1 MATRQRRA
9 KGSGSVYR
17 VNGRGWVAQRDRPSA
32 DGKRHL
38 ERRTFAT
45 RAEALGQS
53 ADWQREAEALN
64 RHPQAGDT
72 VRAWCQHWLNT
83 KTDAVTL
90 KSLAIYARNLGYAT
104 AHIGDVRLYDLTPQH
119 IRETLAAL
127 VPSDTTPGL
136 APRSRAS
143 VRSTLRSALQMA
155 VQDGVLDRTPCAAV
169 EVPKVARFEAYALS
183 DTELALLFAV
193 IAGTR
198 LEAFWRFLAD
208 LGMRVGEL
216 CAARWADYDREKM
229 TLRIRATKTDR
240 ERYVPLTG
248 THRALLDAQWCALQ
262 DKRSDNPKWHE
273 HGLLFPSHLGTRL
286 MHQSLQVTFKA
297 ALACAGLPHRIRI
310 HDLRHT
316 AATNLIAA
324 GVDIATVQY
333 ILGHRTS
340 AVLLEIY
347 SHHHADR
354 DRAAVEKVEEKRKQ
368 A

>member
-17 VNGRGWVAQRDRPSA
+17 VKGRGWVAQRDRPSA

-90 KSLAIYARNLGYAT
+90 KSLAIYARNLGYVM
-104 AHIGDVRLYDLTPQH
+104 AHIGDVRLYALTPQH

-136 APRSRAS
+136 APRSRAY
-143 VRSTLRSALQMA
+143 VRNTLRSALRMA
-155 VQDGVLDRTPCAAV
+155 VMDGVLDRNPCDAV
-169 EVPKVARFEAYALS
+169 EAPQAPRYEAYALS
-183 DTELALLFAV
+183 DAALAALFMAV
-193 IAGTR
+193 EGHR
-198 LEAFWRFLAD
+198 LATFWRFLAD

-216 CAARWADYDREKM
+216 SAAHYDREKA

-240 ERYVPLTG
+240 ERYLPLTSS
-248 THRALLDAQWCALQ
+248 HVALLDAQWRALQ
-262 DKRSDNPKWHE
+262 DERSDNPKWRE
-273 HGLLFPSHLGTRL
+273 HGLLFPTGNGTPMAHADVQR
-286 MHQSLQVTFKA
+286 TFKA
-297 ALACAGLPHRIRI
+297 ALAKAVLPHRIRI

-333 ILGHRTS
+333 LTGHRTS

-354 DRAAVEKVEEKRKQ
+354 NRAAVEKVEEKRKQ